1 MEIIV
6 GTIVS
11 TSKSGCFLN
20 LTGRAQNISDFK
32 HCLGSSD
39 NSRLLCCELQ
49 HISCLF
55 TSQAH
60 SLTLT
65 DDGSPAQVTSDA
77 NQSDNSNP
85 PTVAANRQRLTID
98 ISAVR
103 TLEVVPI
110 VSPTSISID
119 KAGLPLAIFTKVR
132 VFSFIFM
139 FQMCI
144 GNVPGFIFY
153 PCTSDAA
160 FFFLWSCQEGLC
172 RKKIEDDVS
181 TQYFIAL
188 WFNMDMI

>member
-1 MEIIV
+1 MASRKLPKLV

-39 NSRLLCCELQ
+39 NSRILCCELK

-55 TSQAH
+55 TPQAH

-77 NQSDNSNP
+77 NQTDNSNLS
-85 PTVAANRQRLTID
+85 TVAANKQRLTID

-132 VFSFIFM
+132 VFYFY
-139 FQMCI
+139 
-144 GNVPGFIFY
+144 VPGMHREHAWIRFFIRVPVTQRFST
-153 PCTSDAA
+153 CGSVKWGHA
-160 FFFLWSCQEGLC
+160 E
-172 RKKIEDDVS
+172 KKS
-181 TQYFIAL
+181 
-188 WFNMDMI
+188 